1 MAHRQPADR
10 KAAAALTAGATP
22 PAGLATG
29 VGSALH
35 AVTADADAGASPDQ
49 PDLTTPPRSW
59 LTPVQAAQYLSIS
72 RQTLYRL
79 IGRGDLVPDGKVGS
93 RMRFSVNHLD
103 QFVQG
108 GTLNPSV
115 DTRPER
121 SSHAHT
127 KTEAEVCRAGNQE
140 RWPQPVPGASRLERR
155 QNGPEKECTESM
167 QHNGRGSGVQGKAR
181 RGHKKPAR
189 TDTVLRLRR
198 AMGLD

>member
-1 MAHRQPADR
+1 M
-10 KAAAALTAGATP
+10 
-22 PAGLATG
+22 
-29 VGSALH
+29 
-35 AVTADADAGASPDQ
+35 
-49 PDLTTPPRSW
+49 
-59 LTPVQAAQYLSIS
+59 QAAQYLSIS

-93 RMRFSVNHLD
+93 RLRFSVNHLD
-103 QFVQG
+103 QFLQG
-108 GTLNPSV
+108 ATLNPSV

-155 QNGPEKECTESM
+155 QNGPEKECTESL

-181 RGHKKPAR
+181 TGHKKPAR

-198 AMGLD
+198 AMGLH